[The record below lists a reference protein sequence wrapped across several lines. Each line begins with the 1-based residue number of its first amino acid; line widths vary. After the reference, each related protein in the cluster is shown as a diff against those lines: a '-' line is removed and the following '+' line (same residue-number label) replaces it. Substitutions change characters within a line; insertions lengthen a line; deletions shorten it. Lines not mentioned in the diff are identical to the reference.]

1 MYDVVGTWG
10 AYGEDGLPGG
20 YQLCVELLQ
29 PTASSP
35 LAWVRVP
42 DLPPLVEGTGSPGDE
57 TRQDAVQAPCAQ
69 VFRTAQPIFGAR
81 IRVRTWFT
89 AASGG
94 TLALD
99 LLHAEFML
107 PSAPRV
113 TSMPRSDVNLHGTCD
128 SGHRRHEFDL
138 DTAID
143 TGPVAST
150 RTQAQKR
157 PSFRWMRVE
166 GGPTELVLAHLHL
179 FTLARVQLPDYFC
192 VGVQRRDYPER
203 SGCSAWAEHEVV

>member
-42 DLPPLVEGTGSPGDE
+42 DLPPLVEGTGNPGDE

-69 VFRTAQPIFGAR
+69 VFRIAQPIFGAR
-81 IRVRTWFT
+81 VKVRTWFT

-113 TSMPRSDVNLHGTCD
+113 TSMPRSDVNLHGA
-128 SGHRRHEFDL
+128 E
-138 DTAID
+138 TAELQVD
-143 TGPVAST
+143 ACGRWANRACFGALAPVHT
-150 RTQAQKR
+150 RSCAATR
-157 PSFRWMRVE
+157 
-166 GGPTELVLAHLHL
+166 L
-179 FTLARVQLPDYFC
+179 FLCGCATARL
-192 VGVQRRDYPER
+192 
-203 SGCSAWAEHEVV
+203 S